1 MNKEI
6 DKIAKENALTELN
19 NFKPTKE
26 RFKLSNKNSFI
37 RGAKWQQE
45 RSYSEEEVHIILN
58 SFKSLI
64 CSGYKKPYFDWF
76 EQFKKK

>member
-6 DKIAKENALTELN
+6 DKASKENALIELN

-37 RGAKWQQE
+37 KGAKWQQE
-45 RSYSEEEVHIILN
+45 RSYSEEEVKAIIMIAHK
-58 SFKSLI
+58 SFSSI
-64 CSGYKKPYFDWF
+64 EDNFDEWF
-76 EQFKKK
+76 KQFKKK